1 MRRDAGRPSISVCV
15 PALDEAP
22 TIGTIAATLCGLRAK
37 GLVDQVVV
45 VDGGSRDGSAQAAR
59 EAGAEVHAQAD
70 LLPSFGPV
78 LGKGDGVW
86 RAQAVLTG
94 ELVCL
99 LDGDLQRFTEDYA
112 LRLLAPLLEDPAV
125 QFVKSTFR
133 RPFHGLTDESL
144 GEGGRVTQMAGRPL
158 VGVFYP
164 ELAAFAQPLSGQ
176 IAIRRE
182 LLASLPVSTGYAFDL
197 GLLID
202 AYRAVGLDAIAQVD
216 IGTVF
221 NRHRDLGDLGTMALE
236 VHQAVFDR
244 LVAEGRMAPP
254 PAGALLSDRVR
265 LRPPYATL

>member
-1 MRRDAGRPSISVCV
+1 
-15 PALDEAP
+15 
-22 TIGTIAATLCGLRAK
+22 
-37 GLVDQVVV
+37 
-45 VDGGSRDGSAQAAR
+45 
-59 EAGAEVHAQAD
+59 
-70 LLPSFGPV
+70 V

-176 IAIRRE
+176 IAIRRD

-216 IGTVF
+216 IGRSSTA
-221 NRHRDLGDLGTMALE
+221 TAIS
-236 VHQAVFDR
+236 ATS
-244 LVAEGRMAPP
+244 GRWRSRSTRPSSTGSSP
-254 PAGALLSDRVR
+254 RAGWRRRPRVR
-265 LRPPYATL
+265 C